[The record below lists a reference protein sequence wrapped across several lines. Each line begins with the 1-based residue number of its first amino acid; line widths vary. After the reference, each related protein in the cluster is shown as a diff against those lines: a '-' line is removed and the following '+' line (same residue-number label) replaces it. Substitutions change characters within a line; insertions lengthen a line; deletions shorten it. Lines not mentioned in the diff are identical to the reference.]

1 MSAFRTLLTGL
12 SAGATAMY
20 FYDPVRGEARR
31 TRLTDKVTNCVHELT
46 DSLCTVKRA
55 AETNVD
61 RVVAAATGRQTEV
74 PAAHA
79 ASDQPA
85 PGDNSQGSTNDE
97 SWSPVAEAA
106 MKLGGYAVLG
116 KLALG
121 RAFWPTVVGGTGLYY
136 AAKQGAFND
145 LSGPLGE
152 MGQSLRSTFGQQ
164 VRNMMPGQ
172 NNLHREIGEIMSTD
186 VAWCTAD
193 SPLSEAARLMREH
206 DCGAIPVVDD
216 GVMRRPVGVITDR
229 DIAVRVVAEGRNTAE
244 VKVRDCMSSPVATA
258 LQSTSL
264 CEVMRIME
272 DSKLRRMVIVDND
285 GRICG
290 MVAQADLAREAPED
304 QVGEVVREVS
314 EPQSA

>member
-1 MSAFRTLLTGL
+1 
-12 SAGATAMY
+12 MY
-20 FYDPVRGEARR
+20 FYDPARGEARR
-31 TRLTDKVTNCVHELT
+31 SQLTEKVSNCVHELT
-46 DSLCTVKRA
+46 DSVCVVKRA
-55 AETNVD
+55 AETNID
-61 RVVAAATGRQTEV
+61 RVVAAATGRQV
-74 PAAHA
+74 DIPAAHA
-79 ASDQPA
+79 AADESA
-85 PGDNSQGSTNDE
+85 PVYNAVGSTVDE

-152 MGQSLRSTFGQQ
+152 AGRSLRSAFGDQ
-164 VRNMMPGQ
+164 VRNLMPGQ
-172 NNLHREIGEIMSTD
+172 KNLHREIGEIMSTD

-244 VKVRDCMSSPVATA
+244 VKVRDCMSTPVATA
-258 LQSTSL
+258 HRSTSL
-264 CEVMRIME
+264 CEVMHIME

-285 GRICG
+285 GRTVG

-314 EPQSA
+314 EPQTA

>member
-31 TRLTDKVTNCVHELT
+31 ARLTEKVSNCVHEIT
-46 DSLCTVKRA
+46 DSVCVVKRA

-61 RVVAAATGRQTEV
+61 RVMAAATGRQIDI

-79 ASDQPA
+79 AADQSA
-85 PGDNSQGSTNDE
+85 AEFGAAATGDE

-121 RAFWPTVVGGTGLYY
+121 RAFWPTLVGGTGLYY

-152 MGQSLRSTFGQQ
+152 MGHSLRSAFGEQ
-164 VRNMMPGQ
+164 VRGMMPRHNKLQ
-172 NNLHREIGEIMSTD
+172 REIGEIMSTSI
-186 VAWCTAD
+186 AWCTAD

-244 VKVRDCMSSPVATA
+244 VKVRDCMSTPVATA
-258 LQSTSL
+258 HRSTSL
-264 CEVMRIME
+264 CEVMHIME

-314 EPQSA
+314 EPQSV